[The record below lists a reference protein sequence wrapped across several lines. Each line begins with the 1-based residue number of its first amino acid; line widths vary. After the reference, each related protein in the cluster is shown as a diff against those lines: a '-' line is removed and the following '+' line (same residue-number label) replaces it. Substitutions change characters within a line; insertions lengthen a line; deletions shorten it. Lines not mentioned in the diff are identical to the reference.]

1 MIKIY
6 HNPRC
11 RKSRAGLEYLKTKQ
25 IDFETVEYM
34 KKSLSA
40 SEILNILKKSDLK
53 IEDLLRKKEDEY
65 NIFIKGKL
73 LTENEL
79 IDLVVSFPNL
89 LQRPI
94 IVTDN
99 KAVIADPPELINNI
113 L

>member
-11 RKSRAGLEYLKTKQ
+11 RKSRAGLDFLNAKN

-40 SEILNILKKSDLK
+40 SEILNILKKSGLK
-53 IEDLLRKKEDEY
+53 LEDLLRKKEDEY
-65 NIFIKGKL
+65 NTFIKGKQ

-79 IDLVVSFPNL
+79 IDLIVSFPNL

-94 IVTDN
+94 IVTDTN
-99 KAVIADPPELINNI
+99 AVIADPPELINNI